1 MRSDRP
7 DHTLPAMPRD
17 PGQTDRLIR
26 RLRWEELDPAWLHR
40 LASMARE
47 EDVAGAGLLATP
59 ARPGDPSAALLA
71 GSGRR
76 AQARLVSRG
85 DYVLAGLGLLEPI
98 LAVYGGA
105 CHARPLVADGTAI
118 ARGTVVAE
126 LSGPASELLTA
137 ERTLLNFLQR
147 LTGVATQTRT
157 HVRALGS
164 SPTRLL
170 DTRKTTPGFRML
182 EKYAVGQGGGYN
194 HRLGLFDRIM
204 VKDNHL
210 AAGGA
215 TAAQR
220 LTDLVQAARASRP
233 DLLVEVE
240 VDALAQIEPV
250 LAAGADI
257 VLLDNFSL
265 ADMRT
270 ALPLLRGRAWSEVSG
285 GVSLE
290 SLPRIGELNP
300 DFVSCGA
307 LTHGA
312 AWADLGLDWA

>member
-1 MRSDRP
+1 
-7 DHTLPAMPRD
+7 
-17 PGQTDRLIR
+17 
-26 RLRWEELDPAWLHR
+26 
-40 LASMARE
+40 MARD
-47 EDVAGAGLLATP
+47 EDVGGAGLRQPP

-76 AQARLVSRG
+76 AHARLVSRG

-98 LAVYGGA
+98 LSVYGGA
-105 CHARPLVADGTAI
+105 CQVRPLVADGSAVT
-118 ARGTVVAE
+118 RGTVVAE
-126 LSGPASELLTA
+126 LAGPASELLTA

-164 SPTRLL
+164 APTRLL

-210 AAGGA
+210 AAGEA
-215 TAAQR
+215 TASQR
-220 LTDLVQAARASRP
+220 LTDLVRTARAARP

-250 LAAGADI
+250 LAAGADL

-265 ADMRT
+265 VDLRA
-270 ALPLLRGRAWSEVSG
+270 ALPMLRGRAWSEVSG
-285 GVSLE
+285 GVNLE
-290 SLPRIGELNP
+290 SLPRIGELGP

-307 LTHGA
+307 LTHAA
-312 AWADLGLDWA
+312 AWADLGLDWD

>member
-1 MRSDRP
+1 
-7 DHTLPAMPRD
+7 MPRD

-26 RLRWEELDPAWLHR
+26 RLRWDELDPAWVRR
-40 LASMARE
+40 LAEMARA
-47 EDVAGAGLLATP
+47 EDVAGGGLRQPP
-59 ARPGDPSAALLA
+59 AWPGDPSAALLA
-71 GSGRR
+71 GSTRR
-76 AQARLVSRG
+76 AHARLVSRG
-85 DYVLAGLGLLEPI
+85 DYAIAGLGLLEPI

-105 CHARPLVADGTAI
+105 AQVRPLVEDGAAVT
-118 ARGTVVAE
+118 RGTVVAE
-126 LSGPASELLTA
+126 LTGPATELLTA

-147 LTGVATQTRT
+147 LTGIATQTRT
-157 HVRALGS
+157 HARALGAS
-164 SPTRLL
+164 TTRLL

-210 AAGGA
+210 AAGEA

-220 LTDLVQAARASRP
+220 LTDLVRTARASRP

-240 VDALAQIEPV
+240 VDALDQIEPV
-250 LAAGADI
+250 LAAGADV
-257 VLLDNFSL
+257 VLLDNFSQVQL
-265 ADMRT
+265 RA

-285 GVSLE
+285 GVNLTT
-290 SLPRIGELNP
+290 LPLIGELNP

-307 LTHGA
+307 LTHAA
-312 AWADLGLDWA
+312 AWADIGLDWA

>member
-1 MRSDRP
+1 
-7 DHTLPAMPRD
+7 
-17 PGQTDRLIR
+17 
-26 RLRWEELDPAWLHR
+26 
-40 LASMARE
+40 MARA
-47 EDVAGAGLLATP
+47 EDVAGGGLRHPP
-59 ARPGDPSAALLA
+59 ARPGDPSAALLV
-71 GSGRR
+71 GSTRQ
-76 AQARLVSRG
+76 AHARLVSRG
-85 DYVLAGLGLLEPI
+85 DYVIAGLGLLEPI
-98 LAVYGGA
+98 LSVYGGA
-105 CHARPLVADGTAI
+105 AQVRPLVEDGAAVT
-118 ARGTVVAE
+118 RGTVLAE
-126 LSGPASELLTA
+126 LTGPAAELLTA

-147 LTGVATQTRT
+147 LTGIATQTRT
-157 HVRALGS
+157 HARALGA

-210 AAGGA
+210 AAGEA

-220 LTDLVQAARASRP
+220 LTDLVRSARAARP

-240 VDALAQIEPV
+240 VDAVAQIEPV
-250 LAAGADI
+250 LAAGADV

-265 ADMRT
+265 VQLRT

-285 GVSLE
+285 GVNLAT
-290 SLPRIGELNP
+290 LPLIGELNP

-307 LTHGA
+307 LTHA
-312 AWADLGLDWA
+312 ASWADIGLDWA

>member
-1 MRSDRP
+1 
-7 DHTLPAMPRD
+7 MPRD

-26 RLRWEELDPAWLHR
+26 RLGWDELDPAWLRR
-40 LASMARE
+40 LAEMARA
-47 EDVAGAGLLATP
+47 EDVAGGGLRHPP

-71 GSGRR
+71 ASTHR

-85 DYVLAGLGLLEPI
+85 DYVIAGLGLLAPI

-105 CHARPLVADGTAI
+105 CQARPLVTDGTAVS
-118 ARGTVVAE
+118 RGTVVAE
-126 LSGPASELLTA
+126 LSGPATELLTA
-137 ERTLLNFLQR
+137 ERTVLNFLQR

-157 HVRALGS
+157 HARALGAS
-164 SPTRLL
+164 TTRLL

-210 AAGGA
+210 AAGAA
-215 TAAQR
+215 TVAQR
-220 LTDLVQAARASRP
+220 LTDLVRAARASRP

-240 VDALAQIEPV
+240 VDTLAQVEPV
-250 LAAGADI
+250 LAAGADV

-265 ADMRT
+265 VQLRA
-270 ALPLLRGRAWSEVSG
+270 ALPLLRGHAWSEVSG
-285 GVSLE
+285 GVNLE
-290 SLPRIGELNP
+290 TLPLIGELNP

-307 LTHGA
+307 LTHA
-312 AWADLGLDWA
+312 ATWADIGLDWA

>member
-1 MRSDRP
+1 
-7 DHTLPAMPRD
+7 MPRD
-17 PGQTDRLIR
+17 PGQTNRLIR
-26 RLRWEELDPAWLHR
+26 RLRWDELDPAWLVR
-40 LASMARE
+40 LAAMARD
-47 EDVAGAGLLATP
+47 EDVAGAGLREPP

-71 GSGRR
+71 GSTRR
-76 AQARLVSRG
+76 ARARLVSRG

-98 LAVYGGA
+98 LSVYGGA
-105 CHARPLVADGTAI
+105 CQVRPFVADGAALT
-118 ARGTVVAE
+118 RGTVVAE
-126 LSGPASELLTA
+126 LTGPASELLTA

-157 HVRALGS
+157 HVQALGS
-164 SPTRLL
+164 APTRLL
-170 DTRKTTPGFRML
+170 DTRKTTPGFRLL

-240 VDALAQIEPV
+240 VDALAQVEPV

-265 ADMRT
+265 ADLRST
-270 ALPLLRGRAWSEVSG
+270 LPWLRGRAWSEVSG
-285 GVSLE
+285 GVNLAT
-290 SLPRIGELNP
+290 LPRIGELNP